1 MGENTFSRERRLLTP
16 THFGN
21 VFQDATS
28 APSQQLTILAKSN
41 SLPHPRLGITIAKK
55 RVKKAHDRNRLKRII
70 RESFRHHQQNLGSID
85 IIVIGKSGLD
95 NLNNQ
100 QIFSLLEKLWK
111 KIVHRCNASSSV

>member
-1 MGENTFSRERRLLTP
+1 MGENTFSREKRLLTP

-21 VFQDATS
+21 VFEDATS
-28 APSQQLTILAKSN
+28 APSPQITILAKHN
-41 SLPHPRLGITIAKK
+41 SLTHSRIGITVAKK
-55 RVKKAHDRNRLKRII
+55 RVKKAHDRNRIKRLV

-95 NLNNQ
+95 SLSNQ

-111 KIVHRCNASSSV
+111 KIVHRCNHSSSV